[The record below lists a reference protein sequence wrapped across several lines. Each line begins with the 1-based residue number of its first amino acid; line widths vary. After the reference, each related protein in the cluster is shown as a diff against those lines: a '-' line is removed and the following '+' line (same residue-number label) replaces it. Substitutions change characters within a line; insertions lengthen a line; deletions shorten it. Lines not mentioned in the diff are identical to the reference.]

1 MRILAKFLGK
11 KKDGG
16 IKFRP
21 EDDED
26 IWYLYNIISVRDQID
41 LKISRKIQ
49 SVGATGSVISIKKW
63 VPASL
68 EVLKIDFTYDSH
80 GTDL

>member
-49 SVGATGSVISIKKW
+49 SIGATGSVISIKKW

-68 EVLKIDFTYDSH
+68 EVLKIDFTFDSH